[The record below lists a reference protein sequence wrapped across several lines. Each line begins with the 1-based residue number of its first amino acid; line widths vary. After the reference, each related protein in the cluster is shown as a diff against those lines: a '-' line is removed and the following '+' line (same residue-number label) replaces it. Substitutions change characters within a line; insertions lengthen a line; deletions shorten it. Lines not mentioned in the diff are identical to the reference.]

1 MSEEKS
7 KEELSK
13 EELLYFLKLREHT
26 IKILES
32 DLQKKETTL
41 QTITGIIVSIV
52 VSVITL
58 SLIRI
63 FS

>member
-1 MSEEKS
+1 MSEEKLN
-7 KEELSK
+7 EELSK
-13 EELLYFLKLREHT
+13 EELIYFLKLREHT

>member
-1 MSEEKS
+1 MSEEKLN
-7 KEELSK
+7 EELSK
-13 EELLYFLKLREHT
+13 EELIYFLKIREHT

-41 QTITGIIVSIV
+41 QTITGIIVSII

>member
-1 MSEEKS
+1 MSEEKLN
-7 KEELSK
+7 EELSK
-13 EELLYFLKLREHT
+13 EELVYLLKLREHT
-26 IKILES
+26 IKILNA
-32 DLQKKETTL
+32 DLRKKETTL

>member
-1 MSEEKS
+1 MSEEKLN
-7 KEELSK
+7 EELSK
-13 EELLYFLKLREHT
+13 EELVYLLKLREHT
-26 IKILES
+26 IKILNA